1 MYANT
6 AAWSAS
12 EIVFDARGG
21 IVVRTMK
28 NRSSS
33 VMRGSPQLVAKRGP
47 VSDGALAPL
56 SVAPWHDAH
65 DWRYTAS
72 PRVAWASVNKPARA
86 AALVGWACCAVRT
99 VPTAVIHAKATTR

>member
-1 MYANT
+1 MKAGADGRAAGRGTPGISRCACFSCADDALSVAAPEVYPFAFRMYANS

-65 DWRYTAS
+65 DWR
-72 PRVAWASVNKPARA
+72 
-86 AALVGWACCAVRT
+86 
-99 VPTAVIHAKATTR
+99 